1 MAVTLDE
8 LAIIVDST
16 LALCISDEDTG
27 AVTLQITGAQTRI
40 GAGPELTDT
49 IGEGA
54 TSGAARDDYAAKI
67 AGKVLVVGGNP
78 RGLEIHVPSTVVGDN

>member
-8 LAIIVDST
+8 LAFIVDST
-16 LALCISDEDTG
+16 IAICISDE
-27 AVTLQITGAQTRI
+27 TLGTTTVQITGAQTRI
-40 GAGPELTDT
+40 GAGPALTDT

-54 TSGAARDDYAAKI
+54 TSGAARDDYASKI

-78 RGLEIHVPSTVVGDN
+78 RGIEIKVPTTVIGD

>member
-1 MAVTLDE
+1 MPVTIDE

-16 LALCISDEDTG
+16 LALCISDEMTG
-27 AVTLQITGAQTRI
+27 AQTIQITGAQIRV
-40 GAGPELTDT
+40 GAGPELVDV

-54 TSGAARDDYAAKI
+54 TSGAAREDYATKI

-78 RGLEIHVPSTVVGDN
+78 RGLEIGVPTTVVGD